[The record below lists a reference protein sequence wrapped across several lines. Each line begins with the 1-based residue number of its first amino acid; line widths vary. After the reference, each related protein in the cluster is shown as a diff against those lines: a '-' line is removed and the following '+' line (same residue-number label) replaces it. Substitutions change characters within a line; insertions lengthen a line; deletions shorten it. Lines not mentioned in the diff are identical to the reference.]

1 MPRKAFN
8 WAGLDV
14 SEKVGLDTGPGVTGG
29 FISAPAGRFFE
40 KALTAVSDHTLTEQR
55 QDMLN
60 DAVEKWFSILRLDP
74 QASASGK

>member
-1 MPRKAFN
+1 VPTKTFN

-29 FISAPAGRFFE
+29 FSSAPAGRFFE
-40 KALTAVSDHTLTEQR
+40 KALTAVSHTLTEQR
-55 QDMLN
+55 QEMLN
-60 DAVEKWFSILRLDP
+60 DAVEKWLSILRLDP